1 MDVECAELFHIVLVV
16 CIQMDTRRHSRLSI
30 LTTASILFTHCM
42 LVLQVLP
49 TTVDKETVMGI
60 YCTL

>member
-16 CIQMDTRRHSRLSI
+16 CIQMDTRRHSRLS
-30 LTTASILFTHCM
+30 TASILFTHCM

>member
-16 CIQMDTRRHSRLSI
+16 CIQMDTRRHSRLS
-30 LTTASILFTHCM
+30 TASFLFTHCM